1 MFEII
6 DNGDNVII
14 CKFSGKFDTAA
25 CDEHMDSITPLM
37 SRPEKLQFDFEG
49 LQFIASSFFRIVL
62 TAHHEKKD
70 DLVIINVPPVIRKMF
85 KISNL
90 DQMLLGN
97 S

>member
-6 DNGDNVII
+6 DDGDSVII

-25 CDEHMDSITPLM
+25 CDEHMESLTLLM
-37 SRPEKLQFDFEG
+37 ARPEKLQFDFEG

-62 TAHHEKKD
+62 AAHHEKKE
-70 DLVIINVPPVIRKMF
+70 DLVIVNVPPVIRKMF

-90 DQMLLGN
+90 DQILLGN